1 MKNNKNF
8 ASFLVLQ
15 NKLNF
20 ERFCFVLGFVLGF
33 AKQKRAK

>member
-20 ERFCFVLGFVLGF
+20 ESFVLGFVLGF

>member
-20 ERFCFVLGFVLGF
+20 EKFCFVLGF